1 MSVTSVK
8 LPVLKPRN
16 ALVRALIRKVVGRGA
31 GQHVR
36 ACDKRKSNHDDTDLA
51 QRVRECGEW

>member
-1 MSVTSVK
+1 MRVTSVK

-16 ALVRALIRKVVGRGA
+16 ALLRALIRKVVGRGA

>member
-1 MSVTSVK
+1 MRVTSVK

-16 ALVRALIRKVVGRGA
+16 GLVRALIRKVVGTGA
-31 GQHVR
+31 GRHDR